1 MGRGGKRKNSGRPK
15 GAKDDIP
22 RSTKKKL
29 TTTQRSDKKE
39 VVPYEENKQ
48 PLYLHIKKYLSAKNK
63 KIYKELMPHFENEL
77 ACLEALRDDA
87 MTRYNFARIAEM
99 EGIAVAKRI
108 AKDAIK
114 EIKTKGTLD
123 GKALIPSDKQI
134 KLKRYEAQL
143 KTNYPR
149 LSSQVTTLM
158 TELRQLNEVI
168 SNIKSGRQDLTMNI
182 FNILQSGDK
191 EKVKKL
197 GKRLFTLPPEAVTA
211 EDAEWMEKE
220 KDKKSGETDETN

>member
-1 MGRGGKRKNSGRPK
+1 MSRGGIRNKAGRPS
-15 GAKDDIP
+15 GSKDKKP
-22 RSTKKKL
+22 RTRRQKL
-29 TTTQRSDKKE
+29 TTTQRNDKKE
-39 VVPYEENKQ
+39 IVSYKEDKQ

-77 ACLEALRDDA
+77 TCLEAIRDDA
-87 MTRYNFARIAEM
+87 MTRYNFARVAEM

-108 AKDAIK
+108 AKDAIE
-114 EIKTKGTLD
+114 EIEGKGTLN
-123 GKALIPSDKQI
+123 GKTLISSDKEI
-134 KLKRYEAQL
+134 KLKRYKTQL
-143 KTNYPR
+143 KSSYPR

-191 EKVKKL
+191 KQVKKL
-197 GKRLFTLPPEAVTA
+197 GKKLFTLPQEAITA
-211 EDAEWMEKE
+211 EDAEWIEKE
-220 KDKKSGETDETN
+220 KKSEETDESD